1 MFHEKGI
8 SDPKGQT
15 SNNCIYEGD
24 VSEEDPKHKH
34 RPAMSLQRA
43 LGNRCEQEE
52 EEVRA
57 GKVMEAWSYDAACVI
72 QPAWS
77 VDAEQSLEHHVM
89 TTVMNKTTLC
99 VAFCLHLQAM

>member
-1 MFHEKGI
+1 M
-8 SDPKGQT
+8 
-15 SNNCIYEGD
+15 
-24 VSEEDPKHKH
+24 SEEDPKHKH

-43 LGNRCEQEE
+43 LGNRCEKEE
-52 EEVRA
+52 VVRA
-57 GKVMEAWSYDAACVI
+57 GEVVEAGSYDAACVI

>member
-1 MFHEKGI
+1 M
-8 SDPKGQT
+8 
-15 SNNCIYEGD
+15 
-24 VSEEDPKHKH
+24 SEEDPKHKH

-43 LGNRCEQEE
+43 LGNRCKE
-52 EEVRA
+52 EEVVGA
-57 GKVMEAWSYDAACVI
+57 GEVVEAGSYDAACVI
-72 QPAWS
+72 QSAWS